1 MLTHV
6 DLFSGILGFAL
17 AAKWAGFRT
26 IAFCEKDEYRQKQI
40 RKRWPSIPI
49 VSEIRNFHWP
59 ITDSSVKRLYPE
71 KNKQKMEEKGRQ
83 KLLSFKSRITLLTG
97 GFPCQPV
104 SVAGKRRGK
113 EDDRWLWPEML
124 RVISEVRP
132 TWIIAENVAGIVKL
146 ALDDCLSDLE
156 GEGYEAEPY
165 IIPACAVNAPHR
177 RNRVWII
184 GYSSGL
190 GLSGKHG
197 RKSREK
203 FANRFKNAEN
213 SSSNGLQGRIDEEK
227 GLKKKALRL
236 FSSRPIIDASD
247 SKRILSQGFNERQEQ
262 GEFGRKS
269 WEQNWLEVATLFGG
283 MDDGIPVRMDGFELS
298 KSRHRVERLKALG
311 DAIVPQIAYEIIK
324 RIAWIEKNEQR
335 LNDG

>member
-1 MLTHV
+1 
-6 DLFSGILGFAL
+6 
-17 AAKWAGFRT
+17 
-26 IAFCEKDEYRQKQI
+26 
-40 RKRWPSIPI
+40 
-49 VSEIRNFHWP
+49 
-59 ITDSSVKRLYPE
+59 
-71 KNKQKMEEKGRQ
+71 
-83 KLLSFKSRITLLTG
+83 LSFKSRITLLTG

-184 GYSSGL
+184 GYSSSL
-190 GLSGKHG
+190 GLS
-197 RKSREK
+197 
-203 FANRFKNAEN
+203 
-213 SSSNGLQGRIDEEK
+213 RIDEEK

-236 FSSRPIIDASD
+236 FSSRAVINASD
-247 SKRILSQGFNERQEQ
+247 SAGQGLSRIWQSQFRELLLHAQR
-262 GEFGRKS
+262 RS
-269 WEQNWLEVATLFGG
+269 WEKDWFEVATRLCG
-283 MDDGIPVRMDGFELS
+283 MDDGFPVRMDGFELS

-324 RIAWIEKNEQR
+324 RIAWIERNE
-335 LNDG
+335 